1 MTRKNVLVTGASG
14 YLGRRLVTALLARGH
29 QVSALVRNGRASV
42 LPPACRVVIGDALD
56 PQSFQDQMD
65 GADTLVHLVG
75 VAHPGPAKA
84 AAFRRV
90 DLVSLQ
96 AAVAAAHHVALPH
109 FVYLS
114 VAQPAPVM
122 QAYLAARAEGE
133 ANLVASGIPATILRP
148 WYVLGPGHRWPVVL
162 LPVYWLAE
170 QFSATRESAR
180 RLGLVT
186 IDQMIAALVAAV
198 ESPASGTR
206 ILDVTAIRLF
216 S

>member
-1 MTRKNVLVTGASG
+1 
-14 YLGRRLVTALLARGH
+14 
-29 QVSALVRNGRASV
+29 
-42 LPPACRVVIGDALD
+42 
-56 PQSFQDQMD
+56 MD

-84 AAFRRV
+84 AAFRHV
-90 DLVSLQ
+90 DLASLQ
-96 AAVAAAHHVALPH
+96 AAVLASRHAGLSH

-122 QAYLAARAEGE
+122 QAYLAARAEGDQISPLM
-133 ANLVASGIPATILRP
+133 AALP
-148 WYVLGPGHRWPVVL
+148 WYVLGPGHRWPMVL

-170 QFSATRESAR
+170 QFSATREGAR

-198 ESPASGTR
+198 ESPASETR
-206 ILDVTAIRLF
+206 ILDVTAIRRF

>member
-1 MTRKNVLVTGASG
+1 
-14 YLGRRLVTALLARGH
+14 
-29 QVSALVRNGRASV
+29 
-42 LPPACRVVIGDALD
+42 
-56 PQSFQDQMD
+56 MD

-84 AAFRRV
+84 AAFRHV
-90 DLVSLQ
+90 DLASLQ
-96 AAVAAAHHVALPH
+96 AAVLASRHAGLSH

-133 ANLVASGIPATILRP
+133 ASLVASGIPATILRP

-198 ESPASGTR
+198 ESPASLTR
-206 ILDVTAIRLF
+206 ILDVTAIRRF